1 MTEDSKV
8 TNGLIV
14 NSAVITIIVIYRDI
28 LSNFQFVSVH
38 YE

>member
-14 NSAVITIIVIYRDI
+14 NSTVINIIVIYRDI
-28 LSNFQFVSVH
+28 LSNFQFVSVN